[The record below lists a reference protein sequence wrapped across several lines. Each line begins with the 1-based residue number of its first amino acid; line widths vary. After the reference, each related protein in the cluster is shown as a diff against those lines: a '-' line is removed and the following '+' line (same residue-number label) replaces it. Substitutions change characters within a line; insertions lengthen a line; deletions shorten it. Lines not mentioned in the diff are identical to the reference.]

1 MSLKGAE
8 VDGAMDWNPTHG
20 KTAFDAALVCVLV
33 VGLAAV
39 MMTYLDHL
47 THEARETALRM
58 GLGNIRM
65 SVRLYHALNER
76 YPKDVKE
83 LLTTRY
89 LIPTKE
95 DTIFSDRYLDAQ
107 ALDADG
113 YPVDPFGHRYEYDPK
128 QGRVASSTEGYER
141 W

>member
-1 MSLKGAE
+1 MSLKGGE
-8 VDGAMDWNPTHG
+8 GDGVVAWRAMWG
-20 KTAFDAALVCVLV
+20 RTALDAALVCVLV

-39 MMTYLDHL
+39 MTTYFDHL
-47 THEARETALRM
+47 TREARETALKM

-65 SVRLYHALNER
+65 SVRLYQALNER

-83 LLTTRY
+83 LLTTGY
-89 LIPTKE
+89 LLPTKE

-113 YPVDPFGHRYEYDPK
+113 YPIDPFGHRYEYDPK
-128 QGRVASSTEGYER
+128 QGRVASSTKGYEQ

>member
-1 MSLKGAE
+1 MSLKGGE
-8 VDGAMDWNPTHG
+8 GDGPVVWRGTQG
-20 KTAFDAALVCVLV
+20 RTGFDAALMCVLV
-33 VGLAAV
+33 VVLAAA
-39 MMTYLDHL
+39 MMMYFDRLAR
-47 THEARETALRM
+47 EARETALKM

-65 SVRLYHALNER
+65 SVRLYQALNER

-83 LLTTRY
+83 LLTTGY
-89 LIPTKE
+89 LLPTKE

-128 QGRVASSTEGYER
+128 QGRVASSTKGYEQ

>member
-1 MSLKGAE
+1 MSSKGGKR
-8 VDGAMDWNPTHG
+8 DGATGW
-20 KTAFDAALVCVLV
+20 KTMWGRTAWDAALMCVLV
-33 VGLAAV
+33 VGLAAA
-39 MMTYLDHL
+39 MMTYLDRL
-47 THEARETALRM
+47 MREAREAALKM

-83 LLTTRY
+83 LLNTRY
-89 LIPTKE
+89 LLPAKE

-113 YPVDPFGHRYEYDPK
+113 YPVDPFGHRYRYEPQ
-128 QGRVASSTEGYER
+128 QGRVSSSTKGYEQ

>member
-1 MSLKGAE
+1 MSSKGGE
-8 VDGAMDWNPTHG
+8 GDGAVVWRAKHG
-20 KTAFDAALVCVLV
+20 KTALDAAIVCVLV
-33 VGLAAV
+33 VGLAAA
-39 MMTYLDHL
+39 MMTYFDYLARQ
-47 THEARETALRM
+47 ARETALRM

-65 SVRLYHALNER
+65 SVRLYQALKER

-83 LLTTRY
+83 LLTTGY
-89 LIPTKE
+89 VIPAKE

-113 YPVDPFGHRYEYDPK
+113 YPVDPFGHRYEYDPR
-128 QGRVASSTEGYER
+128 QGRVSSSTKGYEQ